1 MSSVFG
7 GSSSTTAVPG
17 KFTFGS
23 GASISSGFNFGT
35 TPTKLESAASPS
47 GAAGESGKTFG
58 TGTSLLAQMLMSGTS
73 RSFFIVKSDLLVF
86 VGLI

>member
-7 GSSSTTAVPG
+7 GSSSATAVPG

-23 GASISSGFNFGT
+23 SASVSSGFNFGT
-35 TPTKLESAASPS
+35 TPIKSESGASTS

-58 TGTSLLAQMLMSGTS
+58 TGTSLLAQMLMSGMFRLLGVQNS
-73 RSFFIVKSDLLVF
+73 LVF
-86 VGLI
+86 IDHI